1 MKKIIIHLLI
11 FSLIYFSFCQKSTT
25 NNNNTSTNK
34 TLDKEALRQQNSK
47 KFYENVDKII
57 AEMGL
62 SESEKLTKENLIYIF
77 KRIFQKSEDEINKK
91 NSLNNTKNQN
101 LTEKEIEHQKKK
113 KEKVSEMI
121 EKMTKYFAEDLPSE
135 INKSE
140 LPKYLNI
147 DTYANLVKKLLSGM
161 GLGNLYDK
169 ARKVAAQKAKGDL

>member
-1 MKKIIIHLLI
+1 MKKINIFLLI
-11 FSLIYFSFCQKSTT
+11 FFLIYFSFCQESTS

-34 TLDKEALRQQNSK
+34 TLNKEELKQQNIK
-47 KFYENVDKII
+47 KFYDNIDKII

-62 SESEKLTKENLIYIF
+62 SKSEKLTKENLIYIF

-91 NSLNNTKNQN
+91 NSLNNTKKQS

-121 EKMTKYFAEDLPSE
+121 EKMTKYFAEDLPPE
-135 INKSE
+135 INKSD
-140 LPKYLNI
+140 LPKHLNI

-169 ARKVAAQKAKGDL
+169 ARNVASQKAKGDL